1 MNEALRNTMIQI
13 ARRFNERGLA
23 WGLGGSALLELL
35 GMDVTVNDLDI
46 MVESMDFD
54 KVIEILDQIGEEKH
68 KPSNPNFRTAHFKTY
83 QIENCAVDVMS
94 GICVKHHETWFDFI
108 FTAQHIVSKANIDA
122 HEIPLMGLK
131 DWYRIYQALDRQDK
145 LELIDRHIKEKGS
158 EIHHPLES

>member
-13 ARRFNERGLA
+13 AQRFNERGLA

-46 MVESMDFD
+46 MVESKDFD
-54 KVIEILDQIGEEKH
+54 KAIEILDQIGEKKH

-108 FTAQHIVSKANIDA
+108 FTAQHIVSKVNIDA
-122 HEIPLMGLK
+122 LEIPLMGLE

>member
-1 MNEALRNTMIQI
+1 MKTLAQG
-13 ARRFNERGLA
+13 FNEPNIV
-23 WGLGGSALLELL
+23 WGLGGSALL
-35 GMDVTVNDLDI
+35 DVFGLCVKVNDLDI
-46 MVESMDFD
+46 LVESKDFD
-54 KVIEILDQIGEEKH
+54 KAVEILDQIGDEKH

-108 FTAQHIVSKANIDA
+108 FTAHHIVSKANIDA
-122 HEIPLMGLK
+122 HEIPLMDLE